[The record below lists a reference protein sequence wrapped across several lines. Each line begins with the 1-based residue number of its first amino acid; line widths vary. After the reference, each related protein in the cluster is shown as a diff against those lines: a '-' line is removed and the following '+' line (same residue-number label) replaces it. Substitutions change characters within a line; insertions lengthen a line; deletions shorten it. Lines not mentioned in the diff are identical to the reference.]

1 MGIKK
6 KHLTQSCR
14 VQGLRP
20 RGVTF
25 CLQAVVMSSHMLV
38 KVSSRGFIGGRWI
51 GDPHVL
57 DLWCGSHDVLSLL
70 GSFEDDANF
79 VKIFY
84 IDKFNGIQ
92 NQPLGKTGDADQTLR
107 CFFVDE
113 ARDKSCHI
121 HSSFQDLGMFVNC
134 AGAGFHHKPKGLF
147 RVYSASQQCKNQS
160 FGKDTKASAILQ
172 GHLQG
177 DDKSSFLRIIRL
189 VHFFRSFC
197 TAKEQQ
203 PLEIT
208 RVLCSCD
215 CLTEVLLLM
224 YRLSPQHACRI
235 GEADNPGPPTIPYQ
249 TGLIN
254 PTAIN
259 NKLEDIQALQCHTYM
274 ISENSATQSVQ
285 THMDQCF
292 KKSGIRSVWSPPVA
306 PHAACTFDTAKRG
319 QASGVSVHSHF
330 PLTQLQ
336 LQLDETVDST
346 RIVSTV
352 VHIGPWHIHHC
363 VLYGVPSCHARSK
376 EITERL
382 LYHAGQQAAKLKL
395 PTLITGDFNH
405 PLETLRTMAVLKD
418 QGYRSTNDLYLGL
431 HGSKMPNTCRESTCN
446 DQMIIHPTL
455 IPFLVQIQVNK
466 QKFFSDHDP
475 VICTFELPGQ
485 IPSNQ
490 TIKHPATWIAYDP
503 NPEYV
508 AIAFASY
515 AKKKGLPIESCDPIS
530 FSSLD
535 EALTQWTN
543 SVENSVDWA
552 IKQQHEEEP
561 DKFPASCLP
570 KKARG
575 RARPNK
581 IVKKPDFVCM
591 KTACHGQYNLTTTT
605 TSILLTQK
613 VRQVRRI
620 QSLYYRVSKLQ
631 QIENGLQVHQIQ
643 LQREWKAI
651 FEAPG
656 YKPSFPNWCANIPEI
671 SMCPIQLP
679 NPEFLHLIAQFAKLE
694 CDQLAQKVASTT
706 RKIAKYDALYASPQ
720 TIYAQTAKRVRKVT
734 PDILQEIREKVD
746 IPARLYEDNQGL
758 ITLKVESTCILQ
770 KHLPITYAGKDAT
783 INDMTNETVDLYF
796 HDIVDEVPT
805 EGRLQQQQCH
815 TTPEIMASR
824 LDEYWGQFW
833 CRDSSQDCAPPD
845 DNDPW
850 TQFQQ
855 WLDSTPQIP
864 PATVVLDDHNL
875 WINALRQMNSKT
887 ARGIDSWTVDELRSL
902 PPIAIK
908 SLSQIFHRF
917 QGHPFPSKWL
927 VAITIPLG
935 KEIEA
940 HTPAKT
946 RPITVLSLLYRLWS
960 KVVTSQILRHWSQH
974 LPGYVVGFIPGR
986 SPQNEMVKIQHEFE
1000 VSHTNFETGSTQ
1012 WQGLTLDLVKCFN
1025 LIPREPARRALLKA
1039 GIPDH
1044 MIQTWFQS
1052 LQKLV
1057 RYWKFG
1063 SAIIESGQTT
1073 TGTPEG
1079 DTVSVLCCVAISRIW
1094 AHHLSIHQAIPS
1106 CYADNWSWRCKT
1118 LQANLRALEAT
1129 RDFTNACR
1137 LRIDWGKTWAWITYH
1152 FNKPAWKVAM
1162 RQALPREATL
1172 HVVTSARELGYTM
1185 HYSKTQSRATQKQRH
1200 QEAMD
1205 QVLRIR
1211 RMPVSLQI
1219 KAKLLTDACLSKA
1232 LSQTETYHVGG
1243 PWFRELRSAMS
1254 RTLVPDRKI
1263 TNPFLSVMLLSK
1275 YTLDPELYYIRQCIR
1290 TIRRFLLT
1298 TDIDT
1303 KNQFL
1308 EIAAK
1313 HNLQPM
1319 RVHGPAGTLA
1329 TSLIKLGWKIT
1340 TSGQIQTDTM
1350 LNLHLLQS
1358 PLNNIMHC
1366 TVHAWM
1372 RNISQF
1378 YLARQEWRNLPVIDR
1393 HSTLKIFM
1401 QLPQQ
1406 QQNVVSRFLTGSYME
1421 PKQREHIREGPVTCE
1436 ICEKADDSLHHRL
1449 MECCHTE
1456 YVRQD
1461 NLSLINFLETHDPC
1475 HLHLPVVFQD
1485 ENFDFNIWFFH
1496 QNWETEVNLDLL
1508 QKIKEEN
1515 QQGFR
1520 SKIYSDGTC
1529 RNPASPTFRRAAYA
1543 LIYHPPTTLQ
1553 TCTAIVKEFWTNK
1566 KIPDSFQVLST
1577 GPCTDFQSI
1586 PRAELQAAM
1595 VLLNQQVEATLYTD
1609 SQYVVDVFHRLG
1621 YILDVA
1627 HMQAWPNFDILL
1639 QMWNNLQHGITDIV
1653 KIKAHALKESD
1664 SPLDTFNKIGNH
1676 AADTAAKAA
1685 LQHLD
1690 TVTPMHQN
1698 FLEHTELQEMCR
1710 HQMQYRHEIQV
1721 ARAKCL
1727 QQKDSNNRPQ
1737 QFLSFQAQQQR
1748 LMQWTWEPGRQF
1760 TFDDEDFDALQ
1771 NNLWGTTISHRILTW
1786 LTTLTWSSDPVD
1798 EVTTG
1803 ITWYELAVNFQT
1815 VMQCGLLVNAGT
1827 TGNKFLPRNLSL
1839 GSVEWPYS
1847 KQVYAFER
1855 VITTMSKLLGKQIL
1869 PIRRQLSNSLRLLG
1883 ATHGKQGLK
1892 DRPHMLHQQATL
1904 RAISSHFE
1912 KHRGITVD
1920 EPPNI
1925 AEVPPFQMI
1934 AEHETDIADK
1944 SNWVQRISR
1953 YNAARKRR

>member
-1 MGIKK
+1 M
-6 KHLTQSCR
+6 
-14 VQGLRP
+14 
-20 RGVTF
+20 
-25 CLQAVVMSSHMLV
+25 QAIVMSSQMLV
-38 KVSSRGFIGGRWI
+38 KVSSMGFNGGRPS
-51 GDPHVL
+51 GDPHVI
-57 DLWCGSHDVLSLL
+57 DRWCGNHEVMLPL
-70 GSFEDDANF
+70 GSLEDDANF
-79 VKIFY
+79 ENAFY
-84 IDKFNGIQ
+84 TDDFESIRFQHLRK
-92 NQPLGKTGDADQTLR
+92 PCKADRNHQYS
-107 CFFVDE
+107 FMDE
-113 ARDKSCHI
+113 AQNKCCPV
-121 HSSFQDLGMFVNC
+121 HSSFHRLGLFVKC
-134 AGAGFHHKPKGLF
+134 AGGKLQGPPHRLY
-147 RVYSASQQCKNQS
+147 RVYSASQQCKKQSHGEANQTS
-160 FGKDTKASAILQ
+160 TPLQ
-172 GHLQG
+172 GHFQ
-177 DDKSSFLRIIRL
+177 DDNSIRVL
-189 VHFFRSFC
+189 NNLHQVISFRSFC

-208 RVLCSCD
+208 RVLFSSD
-215 CLTEVLLLM
+215 CTIVVLLHV
-224 YRLSPQHACRI
+224 YRLSPLHACRI
-235 GEADNPGPPTIPYQ
+235 GEANNPGPSHIPYQ
-249 TGLIN
+249 IGLIN

-259 NKLEDIQALQCHTYM
+259 NKHDDIQALQCHTYT
-274 ISENSATQSVQ
+274 ISENSATHSVQ
-285 THMDQCF
+285 ATMEQCF

-330 PLTQLQ
+330 PMTQLQ
-336 LQLDETVDST
+336 LQLDENVDNT
-346 RIVSTV
+346 RIVSTI
-352 VHIGPWHIHHC
+352 VHIGPWQIHHC
-363 VLYGVPSCHARSK
+363 VLYGVPSCHSRSK
-376 EITERL
+376 EITEKL
-382 LYHAGQQAAKLKL
+382 LYHAGQQAAKVKL

-405 PLETLRTMAVLKD
+405 PLDTLRTMAVLKD
-418 QGYRSTNDLYLGL
+418 QGYRSTSDLYLGI
-431 HGSKMPNTCRESTCN
+431 HGTKMPNTCRETTCN
-446 DQMIIHPTL
+446 DQMIVHPML
-455 IPFLVQIQVNK
+455 IPFLVHIQVDK
-466 QKFFSDHDP
+466 QKYFSDHDP
-475 VICTFELPGQ
+475 VICTFELPGN
-485 IPSNQ
+485 IPNHQ
-490 TIKHPATWIAYDP
+490 TIKHPATWTVYDP

-508 AIAFASY
+508 SMAFASY
-515 AKKKGLPIESCDPIS
+515 AKKKGLPIDPSDHIS
-530 FSSLD
+530 FTSLD

-552 IKQQHEEEP
+552 IKQQHEEDPE
-561 DKFPASCLP
+561 KFPATCLP

-581 IVKKPDFVCM
+581 IVKKPAFTGM

-620 QSLYYRVSKLQ
+620 QSLYYRLSKLQ
-631 QIENGLQVHQIQ
+631 HIENGFQMHHLQ

-651 FEAPG
+651 LESPG
-656 YKPSFPNWCANIPEI
+656 YKPSFPVWCAHIPEI

-679 NPEFLHLIAQFAKLE
+679 NLEFLHLVVQFAKLE
-694 CDQLAQKVASTT
+694 CDQLSQKVAATT
-706 RKIAKYDALYASPQ
+706 RKIAKFDTLYASPQ
-720 TIYAQTAKRVRKVT
+720 TIYAQTAKKVRKVT
-734 PDILQEIREKVD
+734 PDILQQIREQVD
-746 IPARLYEDNQGL
+746 IPARLLEDNKGL
-758 ITLKVESTCILQ
+758 LTLKVESTCILQ
-770 KHLPITYAGKDAT
+770 KHLPIKYAGREAT
-783 INDMTNETVDLYF
+783 INDMTHDTVDLYF
-796 HDIVDEVPT
+796 QDTNEDVPI

-815 TTPEIMASR
+815 TTPEVMASR

-845 DNDPW
+845 DNDSW

-864 PATVVLDDHNL
+864 PATVVLDDHNI
-875 WINALRQMNSKT
+875 WINALKQMKPKT

-917 QGHPFPSKWL
+917 QGQPFPTKWL

-935 KEIEA
+935 KEIGA
-940 HTPAKT
+940 HSPAKT

-960 KVVTSQILRHWSQH
+960 KVVTSQILQHWSRH
-974 LPGYVVGFIPGR
+974 LPGYIVGFIPGR

-1000 VSHTNFETGSTQ
+1000 VSHSKFETGASQ
-1012 WQGLTLDLVKCFN
+1012 CQGLTLDLVKCFN
-1025 LIPREPARRALLKA
+1025 LIPREPARRALIKA

-1052 LQKLV
+1052 LQRLV

-1063 SAIIESGQTT
+1063 DAIIESGQTT

-1094 AHHLSIHQAIPS
+1094 AHHLSVHQAIPS

-1118 LQANLRALEAT
+1118 LQSNLRALEAT

-1152 FNKPAWKVAM
+1152 INKAAWKVAM

-1185 HYSKTQSRATQKQRH
+1185 HYCKTQSRTTQKQRH

-1243 PWFRELRSAMS
+1243 PWFRELRAAMS

-1290 TIRRFLLT
+1290 TVRRFLLA
-1298 TDIDT
+1298 TDMDT

-1308 EIAAK
+1308 EIAAT
-1313 HNLQPM
+1313 HSLQPM

-1340 TSGQIQTDTM
+1340 TSGQIQTDAM

-1358 PLNNIMHC
+1358 PLNSILHS
-1366 TVHAWM
+1366 TIHAWM

-1401 QLPQQ
+1401 QIPQH

-1436 ICEKADDSLHHRL
+1436 ICEKAEDSLHHRL

-1461 NLSLINFLETHDPC
+1461 NLSLINFLENHDPC
-1475 HLHLPVVFQD
+1475 HLHVPVVYQD
-1485 ENFDFNIWFFH
+1485 ENFDFNTWFLH
-1496 QNWETEVNLDLL
+1496 QNWATEVNQDIL
-1508 QKIKEEN
+1508 QKIKDEN
-1515 QQGFR
+1515 SQGLR
-1520 SKIYSDGTC
+1520 SRIYSDGTC
-1529 RNPASPTFRRAAYA
+1529 RNPTSPSFRRAAYA
-1543 LIYHPPTTLQ
+1543 LIYHPSNTMQ
-1553 TCTAIVKEFWTNK
+1553 ECVAMVREYWMNK
-1566 KIPDSFQVLST
+1566 KIPDSFQVFST

-1595 VLLNQQVEATLYTD
+1595 ALLQQQVEATLYTD

-1639 QMWNNLQHGITDIV
+1639 QMWNHLQHGTTNIV
-1653 KIKAHALKESD
+1653 KVKAHALKESD
-1664 SPLDTFNKIGNH
+1664 SPMDTFNKLGNH
-1676 AADTAAKAA
+1676 AADTAAKTA
-1685 LQHLD
+1685 LKHLD
-1690 TVTPMHQN
+1690 IVTPMHQN
-1698 FLEHTELQEMCR
+1698 FSEHNELLDMCR
-1710 HQMQYRHEIQV
+1710 QQMTYRHQIQV

-1727 QQKDSNNRPQ
+1727 QQKDSKHQPQ

-1748 LMQWTWEPGRQF
+1748 LIQWKWDPGRQF
-1760 TFDDEDFDALQ
+1760 TFEDEDFEALQ

-1786 LTTLTWSSDPVD
+1786 LTTLTWPSDPVD

-1827 TGNKFLPRNLSL
+1827 TGNKFLPCNLPL
-1839 GSVEWPYS
+1839 GSLEWPYS

-1855 VITTMSKLLGKQIL
+1855 VITTMSRLLAKPLL

-1883 ATHGKQGLK
+1883 ASHGKQGLK
-1892 DRPHMLHQQATL
+1892 DRPQMLHQQATL
-1904 RAISSHFE
+1904 QAISTHFT
-1912 KHRGITVD
+1912 KHRGITAD
-1920 EPPNI
+1920 DPPDI
-1925 AEVPPFQMI
+1925 AEVPPFRLI
-1934 AEHETDIADK
+1934 AEHHTDIADRA
-1944 SNWVQRISR
+1944 NWVRRISR
-1953 YNAARKRR
+1953 YNSARKRR